1 MTNITSYAR
10 TLFGSG
16 KPIVFNPGTIVAA
29 EWYSL
34 ADYIIAFEDTYTAYS
49 SAVINS
55 IAPAQRAQSMFL
67 IYGFSGTASAQQTL
81 VDGIIAAGIGGLEV
95 TTVAGY
101 VGWSSLW
108 QQFCSVMAIA

>member
-1 MTNITSYAR
+1 
-10 TLFGSG
+10 
-16 KPIVFNPGTIVAA
+16 
-29 EWYSL
+29 
-34 ADYIIAFEDTYTAYS
+34 
-49 SAVINS
+49 
-55 IAPAQRAQSMFL
+55 MFL

-81 VDGIIAAGIGGLEV
+81 VDKIIAAGIGGLEI